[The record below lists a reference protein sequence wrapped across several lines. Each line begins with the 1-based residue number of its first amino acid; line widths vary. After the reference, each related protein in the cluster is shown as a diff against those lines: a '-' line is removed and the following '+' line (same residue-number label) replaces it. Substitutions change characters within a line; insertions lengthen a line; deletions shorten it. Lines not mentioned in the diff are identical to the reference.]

1 MGIKVKGINET
12 ITKINRI
19 IDDVKGVR
27 IIRALYIISEQVLES
42 ASVITPIDTSMLVN
56 SRYIDFDTSGGR
68 ITAKVGFSA
77 AYAAYVHDAPGKLKG
92 QPRAHFGT
100 TRAGKQFGGGTE
112 QGIYWG
118 PGGEPQFL
126 KKGLQQVR
134 PHIPELMAKG
144 MKK

>member
-1 MGIKVKGINET
+1 MGIKVKGVNET
-12 ITKINRI
+12 ITKINRM
-19 IDDVKGVR
+19 IDDVQGVR
-27 IIRALYIISEQVLES
+27 IIRALYIVSEQVLES
-42 ASVITPIDTSMLVN
+42 ASVITPIDTSTLVN

-77 AYAAYVHDAPGKLKG
+77 AYAAFVHDAPGKLKG

-100 TRAGKQFGGGTE
+100 TREGKQFGGGTE
-112 QGIYWG
+112 QGVYWG

-126 KKGLQQVR
+126 KKGLDQVKPR
-134 PHIPELMAKG
+134 IPELMAKG

>member
-1 MGIKVKGINET
+1 MGIKVKGIDQT
-12 ITKINRI
+12 IAKVNRLI
-19 IDDVKGVR
+19 GDVQGVR
-27 IIRALYIISEQVLES
+27 IIRALYIVSEQVLES
-42 ASVITPIDTSMLVN
+42 ASVITPIDTSTLVN
-56 SRYIDFDTSGGR
+56 SRYIDFDGSGGR
-68 ITAKVGFSA
+68 IPAKVGFSA

-112 QGIYWG
+112 TGVYWG

-126 KKGLQQVR
+126 KKGLDQVKPR
-134 PHIPELMAKG
+134 IPELMAKG